1 MSNKKQEIS
10 KERVIE
16 RFRKKY
22 GNAHIESFEKASS
35 EDPVLL
41 QELIL
46 DEELRP
52 IGRSYALLALAQ
64 THNEEY
70 FSFIKRFIQHE
81 SPFLREIAFH
91 GLFEYYDKE
100 EANHT
105 DLKEFFKTSLEHE
118 KALGVA
124 KTISS
129 LLELM

>member
-46 DEELRP
+46 DD
-52 IGRSYALLALAQ
+52 ALLALAQ